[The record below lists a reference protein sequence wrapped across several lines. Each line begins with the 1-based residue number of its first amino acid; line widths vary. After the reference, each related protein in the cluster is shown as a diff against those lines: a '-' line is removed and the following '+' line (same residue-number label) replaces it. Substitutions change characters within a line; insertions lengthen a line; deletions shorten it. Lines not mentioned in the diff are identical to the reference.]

1 MTIKNLDKLMKKLDA
16 LGGNSHKALKKGI
29 HQGTKLV
36 QAKAKLLAPVA
47 DIDGGRLRNSIQG
60 EVVEQ
65 DGKISGEVST
75 NVEYA
80 AYVEF
85 GTGQRGEESPSPPK
99 FGGDIRYRQNWKGMA
114 AQPYLYPALK
124 QSEQEIRAIIVKLL
138 SREIAKLGGR

>member
-1 MTIKNLDKLMKKLDA
+1 MTIQNLDKLLKKIDA

-60 EVVEQ
+60 EVAEQ
-65 DGKISGEVST
+65 DGKITGEVST

-99 FGGDIRYRQNWKGMA
+99 FDGDIRYRQDWKGMA

-124 QSEQEIRAIIVKLL
+124 QCEQEIRAIIVKLL

>member
-1 MTIKNLDKLMKKLDA
+1 MTIQNLDKLLKKIDS
-16 LGGNSHKALKKGI
+16 LGGNSHKALRKGI

-60 EVVEQ
+60 EVAEQ
-65 DGKISGEVST
+65 DGKITGEVST

-99 FGGDIRYRQNWKGMA
+99 FGGDIRYRQDWNGMV
-114 AQPYLYPALK
+114 AQPLLYPALK